1 MMTLQHLTPRD
12 YLDIALR
19 RKWVILGSILLSL
32 AIAWGLCLILPKS
45 YRSSTLILVESP
57 KIPES
62 YVNPVIRGTVADR
75 LSMIQQQV
83 MSRTVL
89 SHVIEEF
96 RLYPERV
103 KQEGLEVVLEAMRKN
118 IKIETK
124 GGTHIEAFSISFS
137 HSDPVTAMKVTQ
149 YLASQFIDENLKVRE
164 QLVEGT
170 TEFLEQELQRAKAS
184 LEEQESA
191 IAQFKKKYMGELPGQ
206 TEANLHTL
214 GRLQKDLA
222 TVNDQLQNRKDRR
235 AAIQKMINA
244 YETLGLTF
252 LETAPSGSKPHDN
265 VQQSVVVR
273 NTARKSDLNALDPLA
288 VRLKEL
294 ERLLAS
300 LTAEYKDTYPDVI
313 QVKQEIAAVKA
324 KLSEKY
330 EKDNEK
336 DKDNSQEP
344 MIQVTTKPGKPS
356 GGTVIDPYLHELRR
370 EREENEIGIA
380 ALMEQQRKLTAQIRE
395 YEQRVERAP
404 AREQELL
411 VLQRDYDNTKRN
423 YQALLEKQL
432 NARISENLEK
442 RQKGENFRVLDPA
455 NLPTK
460 PESPD
465 QLKIIL
471 GGLVLGGGLGCGAAL
486 GLEFLAGV
494 FRRPEDV
501 ESLLGLP
508 VLAAIPHFKTAYPQ
522 GHSLPLPEHP
532 NHLLEGAKNPKTG
545 HPALLTNISFDN
557 SRAKRTLHP
566 WHKPAG
572 QDGKFAWAWE
582 GSRTEIFKQ
591 ELTLVAKWRPTSL
604 VAEQFRVAATRL
616 VLSSSGQKNMVV
628 VVTSAVKGEGK
639 SATASNLA
647 YVLAQDLG
655 KPTLL
660 IDCDFKKP
668 TVHAYTGVPSKPGL
682 VEALYGDTAVEGC
695 LHRSGDLSLWV
706 LPSGRREHRLVD
718 LTKIPQ
724 VSSMIAELRNRF
736 DFIIIDGPPILPL
749 ADMNLLGALADMIIL
764 VIRAGETRQEVVQ
777 TALKNLKPPSRAG
790 IILTCPDDTTGP
802 RYMQEYYK
810 AAKESYLR

>member
-32 AIAWGLCLILPKS
+32 AIAWGLCLTLPKS
-45 YRSSTLILVESP
+45 YRSSTLILVEAP

-89 SHVIEEF
+89 TQVIEEF
-96 RLYPERV
+96 HLYPEKVR
-103 KQEGLEVVLEAMRKN
+103 QEGTEGAIEAMRKN

-137 HSDPVTAMKVTQ
+137 HGDPVTAMKVTQ
-149 YLASQFIDENLKVRE
+149 RLASQFIDENLKVRE

-170 TEFLEQELQRAKAS
+170 TEFLKQELERAKTS

-206 TEANLHTL
+206 MEANLHAL

-222 TVNDQLQNRKDRR
+222 TVNDQLQNRTDRR

-252 LETAPSGSKPHDN
+252 LETTPSGSKTPDN

-273 NTARKSDLNALDPLA
+273 NTARKSDLSAVDPLA

-294 ERLLAS
+294 ERSLAS

-324 KLSEKY
+324 KLTEKY

-336 DKDNSQEP
+336 DKDTSQEP
-344 MIQVTTKPGKPS
+344 VTQVTTKPAKPS
-356 GGTVIDPYLHELRR
+356 SGTVIDPYLHELRR

-380 ALMEQQRKLTAQIRE
+380 ALTEQRRKLTAQIRE
-395 YEQRVERAP
+395 YEQRVEKAP
-404 AREQELL
+404 EREQELL
-411 VLQRDYDNTKRN
+411 VLQRDYDNTKKN

-465 QLKIIL
+465 QLRIMLAGVLL
-471 GGLVLGGGLGCGAAL
+471 GTGIGCGAAM

-494 FRRPEDV
+494 FRRPQDV
-501 ESLLGLP
+501 ERLLGLP
-508 VLAAIPHFKTAYPQ
+508 VLATIPHFRLAYES
-522 GHSLPLPEHP
+522 GNSLPLPDQLD
-532 NHLLEGAKNPKTG
+532 HLLDAPKGGAKLQ
-545 HPALLTNISFDN
+545 HPVPIGKIGFERNRPQHFLFH
-557 SRAKRTLHP
+557 RKRDKSQNR
-566 WHKPAG
+566 KPL
-572 QDGKFAWAWE
+572 QE
-582 GSRTEIFKQ
+582 GTSVEAVKQ
-591 ELTLVAKWRPTSL
+591 ELTLVAKWRPKSL
-604 VAEQFRVAATRL
+604 VTEQFRIAATRL
-616 VLSSSGQKNMVV
+616 VLSSSEHKNTVV

-660 IDCDFKKP
+660 IDCDFKRP
-668 TVHAYTGVPSKPGL
+668 MLHVYTGTPAKPGL
-682 VEALYGDTAVEGC
+682 AEALYGDAPLESC
-695 LHRSGDLSLWV
+695 LHRSGESLLWV
-706 LPSGRREHRLVD
+706 LPSGRRDHRLVD

-736 DFIIIDGPPILPL
+736 DFIIMDAPPILPL
-749 ADMNLLGALADMIIL
+749 ADMNLLSTLADMIVL
-764 VIRAGETRQEVVQ
+764 VLRTGVTPQEIVQ
-777 TALKNLKPPSRAG
+777 TALKSLKPASRTG
-790 IILTCPDDTTGP
+790 IILTGYDEASVPK
-802 RYMQEYYK
+802 YMQEYYL
-810 AAKESYLR
+810 AATRTHLR